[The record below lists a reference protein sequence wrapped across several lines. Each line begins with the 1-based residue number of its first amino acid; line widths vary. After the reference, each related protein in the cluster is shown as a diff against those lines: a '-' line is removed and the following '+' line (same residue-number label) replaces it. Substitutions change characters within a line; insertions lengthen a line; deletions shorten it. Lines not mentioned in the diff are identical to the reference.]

1 VNHSEATPNFGQG
14 VWRLDLLA
22 ISIPISTS
30 LFVVGSVAVV
40 FLTAFLLSGILGP
53 TPEYEISNTDQ
64 LPSNDSPEFP
74 NLLELL
80 VDAKVNHGGSVK
92 VLRDGPCFYDAQLEV
107 IRKAE
112 RSVNLEAYIFQRGS
126 IGRQYLEAITE
137 RAKSGIH
144 VNLLLD
150 AFGSA
155 GTTNSFFL
163 SLLEAGGKVRWYNS
177 PTWYRLTRLD
187 NRTHR
192 ELLIV
197 DGRIG
202 FVGGAGIADQWYS
215 GSRGKPRWRDTMV
228 QVEGD
233 AVPHLQAT
241 FAENWVT
248 ANGEVLIGDAYFP
261 TVTCSGQTTAM
272 VINSTPTVG
281 GATRARM
288 LFQLL
293 LASARHS
300 ISITTPYFLPDKSL
314 TQELCCAIEQ
324 RCVKVRLLVPGR
336 KSDHLLTRSA
346 SRAGYGP
353 LLNAGA
359 EIYEFQPAMIHA
371 KVLCVDGLWAV
382 IGSTNFDYRSFG
394 INDEVNLAVNNTAF
408 AQQLEHDMAIDLTKS
423 RRISLD
429 EWHHRPITD
438 RVPELLGWIFER
450 QQ

>member
-1 VNHSEATPNFGQG
+1 LPHSFCLASLGRRRNITSATPIQ
-14 VWRLDLLA
+14 V
-22 ISIPISTS
+22 P
-30 LFVVGSVAVV
+30 
-40 FLTAFLLSGILGP
+40 P
-53 TPEYEISNTDQ
+53 
-64 LPSNDSPEFP
+64 NDSPEFLK
-74 NLLELL
+74 LLESL
-80 VDAKVNHGGSVK
+80 VDAKVNQRGTVK
-92 VLRDGPCFYDAQLEV
+92 VLKNGPCFYGAELEA
-107 IRKAE
+107 IRNAE
-112 RSVNLEAYIFQRGS
+112 RSVNLEAYIFQKGS
-126 IGRQYLEAITE
+126 IGRKYLEAIAE
-137 RAKSGIH
+137 RARSGVQ

-155 GTTNSFFL
+155 GTTRGFFL
-163 SLLEAGGKVRWYNS
+163 PLLEAGGKVRWYNS
-177 PTWYRLTRLD
+177 PAWYRLERLD

-192 ELLIV
+192 ELLVV

-215 GSRGKPRWRDTMV
+215 GLRGQPRWRDTMV

-248 ANGEVLIGDAYFP
+248 ANGEVLVGDAYFP
-261 TVTCSGQTTAM
+261 TPTCTGQTTAM

-314 TQELCCAIEQ
+314 TLELCRAMEE
-324 RCVKVRLLVPGR
+324 RGVKLRILVPGR

-353 LLNAGA
+353 LLDAGA
-359 EIYEFQPAMIHA
+359 EIYEFQPAMLHA
-371 KVLCVDGLWAV
+371 
-382 IGSTNFDYRSFG
+382 
-394 INDEVNLAVNNTAF
+394 
-408 AQQLEHDMAIDLTKS
+408 
-423 RRISLD
+423 
-429 EWHHRPITD
+429 
-438 RVPELLGWIFER
+438 
-450 QQ
+450 